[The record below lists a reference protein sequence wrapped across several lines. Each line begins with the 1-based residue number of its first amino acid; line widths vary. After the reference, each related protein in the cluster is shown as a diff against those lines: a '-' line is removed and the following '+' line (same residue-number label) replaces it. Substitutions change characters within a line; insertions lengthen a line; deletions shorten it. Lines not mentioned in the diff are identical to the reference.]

1 MRHLTLRTLAFLR
14 DESGQ
19 DLVEYGLIALLI
31 SVVVVTLLIE
41 IEGGIDRLWST
52 ILTELRSHL

>member
-1 MRHLTLRTLAFLR
+1 MSHLTSRTLAFLR

-41 IEGGIDRLWST
+41 IEGGIDRLWAVIVT
-52 ILTELRSHL
+52 ELTELR